1 MIRRLSEIERT
12 MAFQRAAA
20 TNGRIADLEAGIQRL
35 KEKGLPTVEA
45 ERLLGLLRQSEV
57 LMRRLHKLE

>member
-1 MIRRLSEIERT
+1 

-20 TNGRIADLEAGIQRL
+20 TSERIADLEAGIQRL